1 MMRILILII
10 MLLPCSLGMYA
21 SAIDS
26 LLSVLDKTIVMRRQY
41 EEEKERYISLI
52 KDELKQ
58 GRLTDM
64 ERYLIQNRLFAEYNS
79 YISDSALHYINENI
93 LIATRLNNRQWINS
107 SILNKVHILNTS
119 GLFVEAME
127 LLKSLPRNTLEGEN
141 IVDYYVCFE
150 NLYLYQA
157 EYATDRNYVNN
168 YLRIAN
174 LYRDSIISLV
184 PEDTY
189 RYVVVHAPQLIDQ
202 GKSQEAI
209 CLLKNFLPRLKS
221 NTREYAVATS
231 ILAFAYHV
239 VGNKQKEM
247 EARISSAIADI
258 RAVVKEN
265 YSLCALAELL
275 YGMGDLERA
284 NHYIKISMEDANY
297 YTTRL
302 RSSQNSKMLP
312 LIDRAYQQEKEIQQQ
327 RQRMFITG
335 ICILSVF
342 LLLTVLCVLWQM
354 KKLSYARKKVVA
366 ANSQLS
372 ILNSELKKLNKSQNE
387 ANERLLHTN
396 QTLTEANHIKEEY
409 LGRFLSLSSS
419 YISKMEEYRRILNK
433 QAAAGKLEELYRTLK
448 SDRFINQELKEFY
461 HNFDVSF
468 LKIFPNFVEEF
479 NRLLPVEEQL
489 HPKNEELLVTELRIF
504 ALIRLGITD
513 SARIAEF
520 LRYSI
525 TTIYTYRSKLKNKSL
540 CKEDFE
546 ERVMKITSF

>member
-239 VGNKQKEM
+239 VGNKQKE
-247 EARISSAIADI
+247 
-258 RAVVKEN
+258 
-265 YSLCALAELL
+265 
-275 YGMGDLERA
+275 
-284 NHYIKISMEDANY
+284 
-297 YTTRL
+297 
-302 RSSQNSKMLP
+302 
-312 LIDRAYQQEKEIQQQ
+312 IQQQ

-372 ILNSELKKLNKSQNE
+372 ILNSELKKLNKSQHE

>member
-354 KKLSYARKKVVA
+354 KKLSYARK
-366 ANSQLS
+366 
-372 ILNSELKKLNKSQNE
+372 
-387 ANERLLHTN
+387 
-396 QTLTEANHIKEEY
+396 
-409 LGRFLSLSSS
+409 
-419 YISKMEEYRRILNK
+419 
-433 QAAAGKLEELYRTLK
+433 LEELYRTLK

>member
-372 ILNSELKKLNKSQNE
+372 ILNSELKKLNKSQHE

-409 LGRFLSLSSS
+409 LGRFLCLSSS

-520 LRYSI
+520 WRYSI

>member
-93 LIATRLNNRQWINS
+93 LIATWLNNRQWINS

-372 ILNSELKKLNKSQNE
+372 IGGFYQF
-387 ANERLLHTN
+387 H
-396 QTLTEANHIKEEY
+396 
-409 LGRFLSLSSS
+409 FL
-419 YISKMEEYRRILNK
+419 
-433 QAAAGKLEELYRTLK
+433 
-448 SDRFINQELKEFY
+448 
-461 HNFDVSF
+461 F
-468 LKIFPNFVEEF
+468 L
-479 NRLLPVEEQL
+479 
-489 HPKNEELLVTELRIF
+489 
-504 ALIRLGITD
+504 A
-513 SARIAEF
+513 
-520 LRYSI
+520 
-525 TTIYTYRSKLKNKSL
+525 
-540 CKEDFE
+540 
-546 ERVMKITSF
+546 